1 MDKSVRRALETH
13 VADNPV
19 FVFFHEDGQVE
30 VISSYPYLGAEEDTF
45 AKAVQLW
52 LICIDEWAKDFESG
66 EISLQ
71 ASYVAIRC
79 LSAPEHITISG
90 GFYPMYL
97 ESYVLNHLSKQGD
110 GHGAKARP
118 FNLQADRNRPFKAWL
133 YTEKTSEQ
141 RPSQAVQKSWPYL

>member
-30 VISSYPYLGAEEDTF
+30 VISSYPYLGAQEDTF
-45 AKAVQLW
+45 DRAVHLW

-66 EISLQ
+66 EIS
-71 ASYVAIRC
+71 AGDYVAIRC

-90 GFYPMYL
+90 G
-97 ESYVLNHLSKQGD
+97 LSHVFRKLRSD
-110 GHGAKARP
+110 
-118 FNLQADRNRPFKAWL
+118 
-133 YTEKTSEQ
+133 
-141 RPSQAVQKSWPYL
+141 PSQQTARWSWRESTAL